1 MLFAPAPPGSTLRDS
16 AERKPS
22 GILSALVFDH
32 GASVSSSF
40 PSRWI
45 AVGPRSSGAGCE
57 AAFRTSPVGCEWKKT
72 KAVIRR
78 GICAWCV
85 APPSCYWRA

>member
-1 MLFAPAPPGSTLRDS
+1 MLFTPAPPGLALPDS

-40 PSRWI
+40 PSRLNLGGAPLLRRRSLNSIPHLPCGGRAEEDKRLWHGG
-45 AVGPRSSGAGCE
+45 AAHNVQLPRALM
-57 AAFRTSPVGCEWKKT
+57 
-72 KAVIRR
+72 
-78 GICAWCV
+78 
-85 APPSCYWRA
+85 

>member
-1 MLFAPAPPGSTLRDS
+1 MLFAPAPPGSTLPDS

-40 PSRWI
+40 PSRLNRGG
-45 AVGPRSSGAGCE
+45 ALLLRRRSRSSIPHLPCG
-57 AAFRTSPVGCEWKKT
+57 V
-72 KAVIRR
+72 
-78 GICAWCV
+78 
-85 APPSCYWRA
+85 